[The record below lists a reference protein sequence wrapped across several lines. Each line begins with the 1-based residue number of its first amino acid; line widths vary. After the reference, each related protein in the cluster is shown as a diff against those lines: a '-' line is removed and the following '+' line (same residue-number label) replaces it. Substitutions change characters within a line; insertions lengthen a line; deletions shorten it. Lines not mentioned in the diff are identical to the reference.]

1 MKKLRLIQI
10 RIATLSVVVFF
21 LCTLFALTAYGAIVA
36 EKTPNDVYGQVQLL
50 ADRVK
55 QLRTLNNIN
64 APWPVVS
71 PEKGREPRHVLQKA
85 LEVLNKINQFRV
97 NILKTGQIS
106 VPRFPGRDITPN
118 EVYNAVV
125 RLRSELD
132 LLIPL
137 GTAIHSDP
145 EAGTYLEKTPSDVY
159 AALSEI
165 SLALDET
172 LGLRGFTPSDV
183 YVQSIRILDLVTFLR
198 TTQNLPM
205 DVPKPPRTRGRL
217 PNHALASVY
226 KLLQEIRQA
235 EKNLWIKPVTVP
247 EVPRRVITPGD
258 VFDATN
264 VALAEL
270 QRIKYRLGLERDF
283 KDPLP
288 ETGKTPDD
296 VIQNI
301 EWASSLLP
309 DFALERPLRQFNR
322 KSLKKTPNHVYSV
335 TEHILSRLREYRR
348 RRGIQGPP
356 RQAEI
361 IYGLQPQHVYEK
373 GLEIL
378 EKVDVIRRNSGLGP
392 IAVQRYPLRV
402 ITPSE
407 VFDLALRLDEEL
419 DILFRKDGMPSDL
432 WLTASKVA
440 EFDDKTPSDVFLNMR
455 RISLLLDT
463 ILGTEGFTPSHVFR
477 EAVSVRDNIRIIA
490 RALGEPCNE
499 LSDDEDALR
508 PGIRP
513 RNVYFKARKV
523 MGLVLDAKRRA
534 GMFGVRDI
542 SIPPGKPVTPTDVFN
557 QVRIIDA
564 ELTELKVF
572 LGISRAAER
581 PAFQEGKTPAHVF
594 RILEQAE
601 EELLIILHKNR
612 APAAKEIQP

>member
-1 MKKLRLIQI
+1 MTNHLLRKISSASLAI
-10 RIATLSVVVFF
+10 VVLLLGMFH
-21 LCTLFALTAYGAIVA
+21 AQPARSMIVA

-50 ADRVK
+50 SEQVR
-55 QLRTLNNIN
+55 QFRMFNNIN
-64 APWPVVS
+64 TPWPSVA

-85 LEVLNKINQFRV
+85 LEILGKINKFRV
-97 NILKTGQIS
+97 SILRTGPIA

-118 EVYNAVV
+118 EVFNAVV
-125 RLRSELD
+125 RLRQELA
-132 LLIPL
+132 LLSPS
-137 GTAIHSDP
+137 GQSQP
-145 EAGTYLEKTPSDVY
+145 EVPEIVIQGKTPADVY
-159 AALSEI
+159 AALSEV

-183 YVQSIRILDLVTFLR
+183 YVQSLRILDLVRFLR
-198 TTQNLPM
+198 ASQNMPL
-205 DVPKPPRTRGRL
+205 DLDPPERPQGKMS
-217 PNHALASVY
+217 NHALSSVY
-226 KLLQEIRQA
+226 DLLAKIRQA

-247 EVPRRVITPGD
+247 DIPRRVITPTD
-258 VFDATN
+258 VLDATN

-283 KDPLP
+283 VAP
-288 ETGKTPDD
+288 EPAPGKTPDD
-296 VIQNI
+296 VIRNI
-301 EWASSLLP
+301 EWAAMLLP
-309 DFALERPLRQFNR
+309 DFALERPLRQFDR

-335 TEHILSRLREYRR
+335 TEHIIKRLREYRR

-356 RQAEI
+356 RRAEI

-378 EKVDVIRRNSGLGP
+378 EKIDVVRRNHGLGP

-419 DILFRKDGMPSDL
+419 DIVFRQDGMPGDL
-432 WLTASKVA
+432 WLTSTTVK

-463 ILGTEGFTPSHVFR
+463 ILGSEGFTPSHVFR
-477 EAVSVRDNIRIIA
+477 EAVSVRDNLRIIA
-490 RALGEPCNE
+490 DYLQEP
-499 LSDDEDALR
+499 LAMPDGQTAPLK
-508 PGIRP
+508 PGIQP
-513 RNVYFKARKV
+513 RNVYLKARQV
-523 MGLVLDAKRRA
+523 MGLVLEAKRRA

-572 LGISRAAER
+572 LGIASAALR
-581 PAFQEGKTPAHVF
+581 PPFREGKTPAHVF
-594 RILEQAE
+594 RVLEQAE
-601 EELLIILHKNR
+601 EILRQILHRPIDRNQQQEPR
-612 APAAKEIQP
+612 A

>member
-1 MKKLRLIQI
+1 MKKLRLKQN
-10 RIATLSVVVFF
+10 RTANLYVVVF
-21 LCTLFALTAYGAIVA
+21 LLYTLFALTAHGAVVA

-55 QLRTLNNIN
+55 QLRTLNNIST
-64 APWPVVS
+64 PWPEVS
-71 PEKGREPRHVLQKA
+71 PEEGREPRHVLQKA
-85 LEVLNKINQFRV
+85 LEILGKINQFRV
-97 NILKTGQIS
+97 NILKTGEIS

-118 EVYNAVV
+118 EVYSAVV
-125 RLRSELD
+125 RLRRELD
-132 LLIPL
+132 LLIPITRPNEEEREAAVFL
-137 GTAIHSDP
+137 G
-145 EAGTYLEKTPSDVY
+145 KTPSDVY
-159 AALSEI
+159 AALSEV
-165 SLALDET
+165 SLSLDET

-183 YVQSIRILDLVTFLR
+183 YVQSVRILDLVTFLR
-198 TTQNLPM
+198 KTQNLPM
-205 DVPKPPRTRGRL
+205 DVPKPPRTSGRL
-217 PNHALASVY
+217 PNHALAAVY
-226 KLLQEIRQA
+226 GLLQEIHKA

-247 EVPRRVITPGD
+247 KVPRRVITPGD

-264 VALAEL
+264 VVLAEL

-283 KDPLP
+283 KDPRP
-288 ETGKTPDD
+288 EPGKTPDD

-301 EWASSLLP
+301 EWASRLLP
-309 DFALERPLRQFNR
+309 DFALELPLRQFDR

-356 RQAEI
+356 RRAEI

-378 EKVDVIRRNSGLGP
+378 EKVDVLRRSYGLGP

-419 DILFRKDGMPSDL
+419 DILFRQGGMPSDL

-463 ILGTEGFTPSHVFR
+463 VLGSEGFTPSHVFR
-477 EAVSVRDNIRIIA
+477 EAVSVRDNIKIIA
-490 RALGEPCNE
+490 RALGEPCNGM
-499 LSDDEDALR
+499 SDENDILR
-508 PGIRP
+508 PEIQP
-513 RNVYFKARKV
+513 RDVYFKARQV
-523 MGLVLDAKRRA
+523 MRLVLEAKRRA

-572 LGISRAAER
+572 LGISSAAER
-581 PAFQEGKTPAHVF
+581 PAFQEGKIPAQVF
-594 RILEQAE
+594 KVLEQAE
-601 EELLIILHKNR
+601 EILRIILHKKQE
-612 APAAKEIQP
+612 PTEIIGKS

>member
-1 MKKLRLIQI
+1 MKKLRLQQTCTT
-10 RIATLSVVVFF
+10 TLFVVVFL
-21 LCTLFALTAYGAIVA
+21 LCTHFVPTAFGAVVA
-36 EKTPNDVYGQVQLL
+36 EKTPNDVYAQVQLL
-50 ADRVK
+50 ANRVK
-55 QLRTLNNIN
+55 QLRILNNIN
-64 APWPVVS
+64 SPWPDVS

-85 LEVLNKINQFRV
+85 LEILGKINQFRV
-97 NILKTGQIS
+97 NILKTGEIS

-118 EVYNAVV
+118 EVYSAVV
-125 RLRSELD
+125 RLRRELD
-132 LLIPL
+132 LLIPI
-137 GTAIHSDP
+137 ARPSD
-145 EAGTYLEKTPSDVY
+145 EDQNLTEFHGKTPSDVY

-183 YVQSIRILDLVTFLR
+183 YVQSLRILDLVTFLR
-198 TTQNLPM
+198 TTQNLHTKI
-205 DVPKPPRTRGRL
+205 PKPPRTSGKL

-226 KLLQEIRQA
+226 ELLQKIRHA

-264 VALAEL
+264 VVLAEL

-283 KDPLP
+283 KDPRP
-288 ETGKTPDD
+288 EPGRTPDD

-301 EWASSLLP
+301 KWASMLLP
-309 DFALERPLRQFNR
+309 DFALERPLRQFDR
-322 KSLKKTPNHVYSV
+322 KALKKTPNHVYSV
-335 TEHILSRLREYRR
+335 TDHILSRLREYRR
-348 RRGIQGPP
+348 RRGIQAPP
-356 RQAEI
+356 RKAEI

-378 EKVDVIRRNSGLGP
+378 EKVDVVRRSYGLGP

-419 DILFRKDGMPSDL
+419 DILFRQDGMPSDL
-432 WLTASKVA
+432 WLTSSKVA

-463 ILGTEGFTPSHVFR
+463 ILGSEGFTPSHVFR
-477 EAVSVRDNIRIIA
+477 EAVSVRDNIMIIA
-490 RALGEPCNE
+490 RALGEPCID
-499 LSDDEDALR
+499 LSNDKDPLR
-508 PGIRP
+508 PEIQP
-513 RNVYFKARKV
+513 RDVYFKAREV
-523 MGLVLDAKRRA
+523 MGLVLEAKRRA

-572 LGISRAAER
+572 LGISSAAER
-581 PAFQEGKTPAHVF
+581 PDFQEGKIPAQVF
-594 RILEQAE
+594 RVLEQAE
-601 EELLIILHKNR
+601 EELRIILHKKQASAGVNGK
-612 APAAKEIQP
+612 P